1 MLDSFKNFL
10 SLLNSK
16 EKNRLIMLIIL
27 LFFGM
32 SMEVIGIG
40 LLLPFLEIIANENI
54 TLKYPIFENI
64 FSALSVENYN
74 DQVYFF
80 LTLIFLIYL
89 IKSIYLIFLNYRQ
102 FSFLQ
107 RLNARISSELF
118 KIYLNQQYL
127 KFTSLKTS
135 NLIKHL
141 TSDISFFYTF
151 SSGML
156 SFITEIGLLLAV
168 MLTILFIEPAGAI
181 SIGFLFVVFSLI
193 LYFISKSKINNWGYI
208 RNNLLEKISNISL
221 EGFNGFKELLIF
233 NKTDYYT
240 SDYSQKRYMLSN
252 IQAKMSTL
260 SIIPR
265 HYLEFISIIVFIVF
279 IIYSISV
286 GNDIKS
292 LIPIIG
298 VFIAA
303 SFKMIPSVN
312 KIIVALNNIKFY
324 SNSINILQNEFEL
337 IDHLRNNVYEVDNS
351 YSFIDHVHFKDISFG
366 YNEGDKTVLENI
378 NLKIKKGECIGIV
391 GKSGAGKSTLVD
403 IIVGVLHPN
412 KGEIFIDSNKFEN
425 IPNSFKQELSYISQN
440 VFLFDASIADN
451 IKMNDLKYDENQKNQ
466 IIQAIKSADLYE
478 MINELPMGIDTMV
491 GENGINLSGGQKQR
505 IAIARA
511 LYRKSKILVLDE
523 ATSNLD
529 SITERK
535 IINSINALHG
545 RLTIII
551 VSHRKSILE
560 KCDNIYEISGKQLK
574 KANI

>member
-10 SLLNSK
+10 SLLDSK
-16 EKNRLIMLIIL
+16 EKNRLIILIIL

-32 SMEVIGIG
+32 LMEVIGIG
-40 LLLPFLEIIANENI
+40 LLLPFLEIISDENI

-107 RLNARISSELF
+107 KLNARISSELF

-127 KFTSLKTS
+127 KFTNLKTS

-141 TSDISFFYTF
+141 TSDMSFFYTF

-156 SFITEIGLLLAV
+156 SFITEIGLLLAI
-168 MLTILFIEPAGAI
+168 MMTILFIEPAGAI
-181 SIGFLFVVFSLI
+181 SIGFLFVVFSLV
-193 LYFISKSKINNWGYI
+193 LYFLSKSKINNWGYI

-233 NKTDYYT
+233 NKTEYYT
-240 SDYSQKRYMLSN
+240 SDYSKKRFMLSN

-265 HYLEFISIIVFIVF
+265 YYLEFISIIVFIVF

-292 LIPIIG
+292 LIPVIG

-312 KIIVALNNIKFY
+312 KIIIALNNIKFY

-337 IDHLRNNVYEVDNS
+337 IDHLRNNEYEVDNLD
-351 YSFIDHVHFKDISFG
+351 SFNDYVHFKDISFG
-366 YNEGDKTVLENI
+366 YNKEDKKVLENI

-412 KGEIFIDSNKFEN
+412 KGEIFVDNNKFEY

-451 IKMNDLKYDENQKNQ
+451 IKMNDLKYDENQKNH
-466 IIQAIKSADLYE
+466 IIQAIKSADLFE
-478 MINELPMGIDTMV
+478 MINQLPMGIDTMV

-529 SITERK
+529 NITERK

-560 KCDNIYEISGKQLK
+560 KCDNIYEIIGKQLK
-574 KANI
+574 KVNQ